1 MNQKRNVE
9 TCFHGKWKN
18 MISKDEVA
26 EMVTFSAIE

>member
-18 MISKDEVA
+18 MISKDEVGHLLGH
-26 EMVTFSAIE
+26 